1 MSAIFTRT
9 LAATDTVSTTLS
21 MGITYI
27 SVLCK
32 TDNTG
37 ANGITILGTGS
48 IGGDDS
54 NNIVLKANESIT
66 IQNPDNRNLGVL
78 DIACGA
84 GSTGIVVAM

>member
-9 LAATDTVSTTLS
+9 LAATDTVSTTLNT
-21 MGITYI
+21 GITYI

-37 ANGITILGTGS
+37 ANGITIIGTGS

-66 IQNPDNRNLGVL
+66 IQNPDNRNLGAV
-78 DIACGA
+78 DITCGT

>member
-9 LAATDTVSTTLS
+9 LAATDTVTTTLS
-21 MGITYI
+21 TGITYI

-37 ANGITILGTGS
+37 ANGITVLGTGS

-54 NNIVLKANESIT
+54 NNISLKANESIT
-66 IQNPDNRNLGVL
+66 IQNPDGRNLGS
-78 DIACGA
+78 IEITCGA

>member
-9 LAATDTVSTTLS
+9 LAATDTLETTLS
-21 MGITYI
+21 SGITYI
-27 SVLCK
+27 SILCK

-48 IGGDDS
+48 IKNDDS
-54 NNIVLKANESIT
+54 NNIILKANESIT
-66 IQNPDNRNLGVL
+66 IQNRDGRNLGAVS
-78 DIACGA
+78 ITCGT

>member
-9 LAATDTVSTTLS
+9 LAATDTVETTLS
-21 MGITYI
+21 TGITYI
-27 SVLCK
+27 SILCK

-48 IGGDDS
+48 IAPDDS
-54 NNIVLKANESIT
+54 NNIILKANESIT
-66 IQNPDNRNLGVL
+66 IQNPDNRNLGAVN
-78 DIACGA
+78 ITCGT